1 MVVVIHGGALVAE
14 EGPRH
19 EAHRGRQHTGRA
31 AAAAQRRC
39 RHRRRNA
46 MAEEGLVHG
55 REQQGGAGGR
65 RRWTWAPVG
74 GRRRHK
80 SVADEREVRR
90 VSGAA
95 FRGGSGAEDVGGK
108 DEA

>member
-14 EGPRH
+14 EGPRYK
-19 EAHRGRQHTGRA
+19 AQRGRRRAGRA
-31 AAAAQRRC
+31 AATAQGRC
-39 RHRRRNA
+39 RHRRRKA

-65 RRWTWAPVG
+65 RRWTWAPAG
-74 GRRRHK
+74 GRRRHQ
-80 SVADEREVRR
+80 STADEREVRG
-90 VSGAA
+90 VSGSAC
-95 FRGGSGAEDVGGK
+95 RGGNGAEDVGGK